1 MWMGNGNAM
10 RYENLETVKL
20 NNCAVTLGKFDGLH
34 AGHMQL
40 INAIT
45 DMKKNEAEA
54 SHQMTCVVIN
64 LIKDG
69 EDRFIISQDEKHR
82 ILEDAGVDVCI
93 DIPMT
98 KEFMSYDALEFLKD
112 FLVDMLGMKYL
123 AVGYDFCY
131 GNGRRGTVNFL
142 RDKQDEYGYE
152 LYIASKESRYGKR
165 VSSTAIKEMLEKG
178 EMEKVM
184 DCLGRPY
191 SVEGVVVHG
200 NHLGRSLDMPT
211 ANIMWP
217 EDKVM
222 VAKGVYLSKVEIE
235 MQEFF
240 GITNVGTKPTVK
252 WAYGA
257 NIETNIFDF
266 DENIYGKKMKVSL
279 LKHLRPEMKFE
290 SVDALKEQMHKD
302 RSVGK
307 SMVR

>member
-1 MWMGNGNAM
+1 MWMGNENAM
-10 RYENLETVKL
+10 RYENLEIVKL

-45 DMKKNEAEA
+45 DMKKNETEA

-93 DIPMT
+93 DVPMT

-112 FLVDMLGMKYL
+112 FLVDRLGMKYL

-131 GNGRRGTVNFL
+131 GNGRRGTVDFL
-142 RDKQDEYGYE
+142 RDKQDEYGYK
-152 LYIASKESRYGKR
+152 LYVASKESRYGKR
-165 VSSTAIKEMLEKG
+165 VSSTAIKEMLENG

-240 GITNVGTKPTVK
+240 GITNVGTKPTVE

-302 RSVGK
+302 RSEGK
-307 SMVR
+307 SMLS